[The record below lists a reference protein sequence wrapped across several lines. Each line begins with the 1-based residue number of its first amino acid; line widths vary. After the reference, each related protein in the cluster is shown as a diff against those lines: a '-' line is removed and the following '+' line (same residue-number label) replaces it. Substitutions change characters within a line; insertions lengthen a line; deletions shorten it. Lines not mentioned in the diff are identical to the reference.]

1 MLSNNE
7 LQDSDEFNE
16 SEEDDVLVFSRKSK
30 KRLLST
36 DSEES
41 TAGYDETI
49 IPEDA
54 EAVATSTPLNDCPT
68 IDALKNSVN
77 ESLECHR
84 SEMKKLRN
92 EERANNEEFLSVLHV
107 LLTGENEIHEN
118 NDDGEPILWKG
129 ENLMSL
135 YAGPEPSKFGRKLGM
150 KMFGEKEFSLLK
162 THIIGPVRNR
172 KDTRSA
178 VPEDQRKIFESN

>member
-16 SEEDDVLVFSRKSK
+16 Q

-92 EERANNEEFLSVLHV
+92 EERTINEEFLSVLHV
-107 LLTGENEIHEN
+107 LLTGENENHEN
-118 NDDGEPILWKG
+118 NDDDEPILWKG

-135 YAGPEPSKFGRKLGM
+135 YAGPEPSKFGLNLGM

-162 THIIGPVRNR
+162 TVVIGSVRNR

-178 VPEDQRKIFESN
+178 VPEDQRKIFESNRFLTF

>member
-16 SEEDDVLVFSRKSK
+16 SEEDDVLVFSRKDRK
-30 KRLLST
+30 KLLST

-49 IPEDA
+49 VPEDV
-54 EAVATSTPLNDCPT
+54 EAVAISTPQNDCPS
-68 IDALKNSVN
+68 IDALMNSVN
-77 ESLECHR
+77 ESLECHC

-107 LLTGENEIHEN
+107 LLTGENE
-118 NDDGEPILWKG
+118 
-129 ENLMSL
+129 NLVL
-135 YAGPEPSKFGRKLGM
+135 RI
-150 KMFGEKEFSLLK
+150 GEKEFSLLK

-172 KDTRSA
+172 KDTRKA
-178 VPEDQRKIFESN
+178 VPEDQRKIFESS

>member
-16 SEEDDVLVFSRKSK
+16 SEEDDVLVFSRKNRK
-30 KRLLST
+30 KLLST

-49 IPEDA
+49 VPEDA
-54 EAVATSTPLNDCPT
+54 EAVTTSTPLNDCPT
-68 IDALKNSVN
+68 IDALMNSVN

-107 LLTGENEIHEN
+107 LLTGENENLEN
-118 NDDGEPILWKG
+118 SDDAEPILWKG

-172 KDTRSA
+172 KDTRNA